1 MAEVKMKFWYLLGT
15 QMVPTLL
22 TDMKAKNDRSIKKM
36 YRNWIQYMTTTCT
49 TTSFNNVMIAYIAA
63 KKDQI

>member
-1 MAEVKMKFWYLLGT
+1 M
-15 QMVPTLL
+15 

-49 TTSFNNVMIAYIAA
+49 TTSFNNVMIAYIAE
-63 KKDQI
+63 KKDQIEDGSI